1 MHGHHELV
9 PVKRDVKYFQPAVQ
23 SMYPLLTYPFYM
35 STAEVSSTF
44 AEVGGA
50 AAFCLPWFH
59 PQPTMQRSPKSW
71 HNRTT
76 FPFFAQ
82 VFSLQGFSIHLG
94 SKCASCYKTCEWGI
108 EQRVDFNRRCRL
120 LQTSKGQDHLLVSPL
135 PLELVWAPERERTDR
150 ARHQTLSTGSA
161 SETWLQ
167 CVDCTVACT
176 MQI

>member
-23 SMYPLLTYPFYM
+23 SMYPLLTYPFYL

-44 AEVGGA
+44 VEVGGA

-59 PQPTMQRSPKSW
+59 PQPITMQRSPKSW

-94 SKCASCYKTCEWGI
+94 SKCASCYKTCECGI
-108 EQRVDFNRRCRL
+108 EQRVDFYKQAKAKTTFWCRPFL
-120 LQTSKGQDHLLVSPL
+120 LNWFGLLKGNALIVQGIKR
-135 PLELVWAPERERTDR
+135 WAPG
-150 ARHQTLSTGSA
+150 APAKHGSSVWTA
-161 SETWLQ
+161 Q
-167 CVDCTVACT
+167 
-176 MQI
+176 